1 MTEFDDPV
9 DNLPQLPQAEKLNL
23 WTKIAYGAGDVGSA
37 ITANILIFYSLP
49 FLTNVAGLP
58 PGLAGSILTIGKIS
72 DAIND
77 PIIGIMSDRTKTRW
91 GRRLPWM
98 FWGIIPFG
106 IFFFLQW
113 TVPHFSDDKSTNN
126 WYLFAYYVVLG
137 IVFNLAYTAVNLP
150 YTALTPELTQDY
162 HERTSL
168 NSFRFTFSIGSSI
181 VSLIVT
187 LFIFNSNLEPQ
198 QQYLILGFASTLLA
212 IVPLYWCSFSI
223 QERGKRPFLERS
235 QKRVLGFILLFLAS
249 LRLIVDS
256 IQFFGNYPKIDGLNV
271 TWLLI
276 NTIVLAFATTLL
288 LIKPEPHLLA
298 NNDLETSTDTSETAS
313 FSEQLKIAFTN
324 KPFLYVVGIY
334 LCSWLAV
341 QLTASI
347 LAYFVLEVVGLPI
360 GEFTKTTL
368 AVQGTALL
376 MLFVWQYVSRK
387 IGKQAVYILGMS
399 LWIVAEIG
407 LFLLNEGQV
416 WLLYFLAVL
425 AGFGVSVAYLIPWSM
440 IPDVIEL
447 DELQTGK
454 RREGIF
460 YGFMVLLQKM
470 GLALG
475 LFIVGWI
482 LEKSGFQAN
491 ASAAGVEQS
500 SATILAIRL
509 GISLIPAVF
518 LVLGLFLN
526 HSYPITEEFHQEI
539 RLRLLEKKQTESK
552 NDI

>member
-1 MTEFDDPV
+1 
-9 DNLPQLPQAEKLNL
+9 
-23 WTKIAYGAGDVGSA
+23 
-37 ITANILIFYSLP
+37 
-49 FLTNVAGLP
+49 
-58 PGLAGSILTIGKIS
+58 
-72 DAIND
+72 
-77 PIIGIMSDRTKTRW
+77 
-91 GRRLPWM
+91 
-98 FWGIIPFG
+98 
-106 IFFFLQW
+106 
-113 TVPHFSDDKSTNN
+113 
-126 WYLFAYYVVLG
+126 
-137 IVFNLAYTAVNLP
+137 
-150 YTALTPELTQDY
+150 
-162 HERTSL
+162 
-168 NSFRFTFSIGSSI
+168 
-181 VSLIVT
+181 
-187 LFIFNSNLEPQ
+187 
-198 QQYLILGFASTLLA
+198 
-212 IVPLYWCSFSI
+212 
-223 QERGKRPFLERS
+223 
-235 QKRVLGFILLFLAS
+235 
-249 LRLIVDS
+249 
-256 IQFFGNYPKIDGLNV
+256 
-271 TWLLI
+271 
-276 NTIVLAFATTLL
+276 
-288 LIKPEPHLLA
+288 
-298 NNDLETSTDTSETAS
+298 
-313 FSEQLKIAFTN
+313 
-324 KPFLYVVGIY
+324 
-334 LCSWLAV
+334 
-341 QLTASI
+341 
-347 LAYFVLEVVGLPI
+347 
-360 GEFTKTTL
+360 
-368 AVQGTALL
+368 
-376 MLFVWQYVSRK
+376 
-387 IGKQAVYILGMS
+387 MS

-491 ASAAGVEQS
+491 ASATGVEQS